1 MTFEEIRSKFPDW
14 DPAYP
19 DDWERPSKEEIESIE
34 KDYGIQYSEQFTQ
47 FQLVESHRTPMGD
60 FASDDF
66 GWANPNLGPATS
78 LREKVKDA
86 SEVGV
91 PKELAPFKD
100 DNGDYFCITK
110 EGKIVIWNH
119 NSNGIE
125 QDKNYQ
131 WESFV
136 EWLDSTFEEE

>member
-1 MTFEEIRSKFPDW
+1 MTFETIRSKFPDW
-14 DPAYP
+14 DSAYP
-19 DDWERPSKEEIESIE
+19 DDWEKPTKKEIESIE
-34 KDYGIQYSEQFTQ
+34 KEFGIQYSEQFVE
-47 FQLVESHRTPMGD
+47 FQLIESHRTPMGD
-60 FASDDF
+60 FAFDDF
-66 GWANPNLGPATS
+66 GWANPKLGPANS

-91 PKELAPFKD
+91 PKDLAPFKD

-110 EGKIVIWNH
+110 EGKVVIWDH

-131 WESFV
+131 WESFI
-136 EWLDSTFEEE
+136 EWLDSTFEE